1 MKRRK
6 FVQSLLVAPVG
17 PAAFAAQQ
25 TAAPSSSAPLP
36 SQQPPGSQPNTPA
49 KQLSRQPQ
57 GVPKLDVVQA
67 DVISETEQRFF
78 NADQFA
84 ALEKLGSVLMPP
96 MKGKPGAIEAHA
108 PEFLD
113 FLISVSL
120 ADRQKL
126 YCGGLDALNAQA
138 KKKFHKSF
146 AELDTTQVDA
156 ILRPL
161 LVVRPWP
168 EDFPEDPLKDFV
180 AQVHDDLRTATT
192 NSREWATAGQAS
204 GLGGRGF
211 RGSGFY
217 WKPIDPVTEV

>member
-1 MKRRK
+1 MKRRS

-17 PAAFAAQQ
+17 PAALVAQQ
-25 TAAPSSSAPLP
+25 SAP
-36 SQQPPGSQPNTPA
+36 QQPPGPQPNTPA

-67 DVISETEQRFF
+67 DVISETQQRFF
-78 NADQFA
+78 SADQFA
-84 ALEKLGSVLMPP
+84 TMQKLGSVLMPP
-96 MKGKPGAIEAHA
+96 LKGKPGATEAHA

-113 FLISVSL
+113 FLIGASP

-138 KKKFHKSF
+138 KKKFQKSF
-146 AELDTTQVDA
+146 AELEATQADA

-168 EDFPEDPLKDFV
+168 EDFPEDPVKDFV
-180 AQVHDDLRTATT
+180 ARVHDDLRTATM
-192 NSREWATAGQAS
+192 NSREWASAGKPGGS
-204 GLGGRGF
+204 GGRGF
-211 RGSGFY
+211 TGSGFY
-217 WKPIDPVTEV
+217 WKPIDPVTEI